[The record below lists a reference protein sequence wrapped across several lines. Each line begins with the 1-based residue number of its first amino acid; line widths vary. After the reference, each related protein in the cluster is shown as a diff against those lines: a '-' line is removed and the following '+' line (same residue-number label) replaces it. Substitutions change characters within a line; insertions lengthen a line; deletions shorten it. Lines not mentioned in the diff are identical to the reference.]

1 LPAAVYRPVVG
12 LLLIVAA
19 WQMARLARP
28 SAPAAEIALAR
39 PPFWISLLAGA
50 AIGFVAGMTGIG
62 GGIFIAPL
70 VLSLRWL
77 DMRHTAGLSAVF
89 NLLNSAAALVG
100 LLSTSLSLPG
110 ELPLW
115 LAAVAIGAA
124 LGSWLGVR
132 HLPPRVL
139 RYLLS
144 ALLLVGGGWMIAGGS

>member
-1 LPAAVYRPVVG
+1 
-12 LLLIVAA
+12 
-19 WQMARLARP
+19 
-28 SAPAAEIALAR
+28 
-39 PPFWISLLAGA
+39 
-50 AIGFVAGMTGIG
+50 VAGMTGIG

-77 DMRHTAGLSAVF
+77 DTRHTAGLSAVF
-89 NLLNSAAALVG
+89 NLLNSAAALAG
-100 LLSTSLSLPG
+100 LLSTSVSLPR

-139 RYLLS
+139 RYVLS
-144 ALLLVGGGWMIAGGS
+144 ALLLVGGGWMLSGE